1 MSKNY
6 LERLPLELITLIFD
20 NLGHDLVAH
29 VTFSEL
35 RPDIYDFCYKGR
47 GRKFWKPI
55 LRASGLSTLE
65 HSKHDTEST
74 ELTSHEWEKLA
85 RECVKHAEVCTH
97 PECGFV
103 LLRENGE
110 NLCFWD
116 VWYLAYM
123 AHDVFF

>member
-6 LERLPLELITLIFD
+6 LERLPLELITMIFD

-103 LLRENGE
+103 LRENGE
-110 NLCFWD
+110 NLGFWD
-116 VWYLAYM
+116 VWYL
-123 AHDVFF
+123 